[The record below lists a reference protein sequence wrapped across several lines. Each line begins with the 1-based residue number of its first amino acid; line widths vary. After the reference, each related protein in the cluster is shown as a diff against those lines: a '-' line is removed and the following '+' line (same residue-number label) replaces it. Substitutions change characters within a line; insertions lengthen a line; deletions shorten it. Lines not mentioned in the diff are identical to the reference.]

1 MLARG
6 TTELAPIGR
15 ADVER
20 VAQFLHEHLNR
31 RVSPQ
36 AWAAAM
42 VPPWTFEAPNHG
54 FLLRDAGEIVGVHLA
69 FYSRRLIDGQE
80 RLFCNLGAWC
90 VLDSHRSQGLRLL
103 RALLAQREYDFTDLS
118 PSGNVVALNERLGF
132 TRLDTATAVVPN
144 LAWPSRSSRAR
155 VATGADEI
163 ERLLDPNERRLFLDH
178 RDAAAAHHLVL
189 VAGGEHC
196 YVVARRD
203 RRKNLPLFASL
214 LYVGNP
220 RLLAAH
226 PMPVRRYLLLHL
238 GALATLEELRIV
250 GIRPR
255 LSVMVPTPRAKMF
268 RSRELG
274 PESVDYLYSEL
285 ACVAW

>member
-6 TTELAPIGR
+6 TTEIAPIGR
-15 ADVER
+15 ADVTRAAE
-20 VAQFLHEHLNR
+20 FLHENLNR

-42 VPPWTFEAPNHG
+42 VPSWSSDAPNHG
-54 FLLRDAGEIVGVHLA
+54 FLLQDAGRVVGVHLA
-69 FYSRRLIDGQE
+69 FYSSRVIDGQP
-80 RLFCNLGAWC
+80 RKLCNLGAWC

-103 RALLAQREYDFTDLS
+103 RALLAQREFDFTDLS

-132 TRLDTATAVVPN
+132 TRLDTATALVPN
-144 LAWPSRSSRAR
+144 VAWPSWSRRAR
-155 VATGADEI
+155 VVTEHDEI
-163 ERLLDPNERRLFLDH
+163 ERLLDPDERRLFLDH

-189 VAGGEHC
+189 VVGDEHC

-203 RRKNLPLFASL
+203 RRKNLPVFASL
-214 LYVGNP
+214 LHVGNP
-220 RLLAAH
+220 RLLAAN

-238 GALATLEELRIV
+238 GALATLAELRIV

-255 LSVMVPTPRAKMF
+255 LSVMLPTPRAKMF
-268 RSRELG
+268 RSRDLG
-274 PESVDYLYSEL
+274 PESVDYMYTEL